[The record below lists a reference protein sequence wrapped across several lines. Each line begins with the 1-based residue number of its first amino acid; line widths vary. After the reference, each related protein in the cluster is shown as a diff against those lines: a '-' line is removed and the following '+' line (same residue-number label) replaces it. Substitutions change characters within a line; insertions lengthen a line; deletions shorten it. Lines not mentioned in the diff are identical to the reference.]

1 MILKHL
7 DLEEVRD
14 YIESQTPETKIYI
27 GGDSERF
34 QIDGVWYADY
44 INVVVVHKNGKNGCR
59 VFGGIV
65 RERDY
70 DQYKDKP
77 RMRLMNEVMKICQLY
92 LDLSDIIDYREVEIH
107 IDINPNKEHGSS
119 CVINEAV
126 GYVRGMCNIIPM
138 VKPAAWAASYA
149 ADRYKTIQH
158 MDTKGRMAER
168 LKATVY

>member
-1 MILKHL
+1 MIRKQL
-7 DLEEVRD
+7 DLDEVKAF
-14 YIESQTPETKIYI
+14 IASQTPETKVYI

-44 INVVVVHKNGKNGCR
+44 INVVVVHKNGKNGCK

-77 RMRLMNEVMKICQLY
+77 RMRLMNEVMKTAQLFIDLGEV
-92 LDLSDIIDYREVEIH
+92 LDDREVEIH
-107 IDINPNKEHGSS
+107 LDINPNEKHGSS

-126 GYVRGMCNIIPM
+126 GYIKGMCNVVPL
-138 VKPAAWAASYA
+138 VKPNAWAASYC
-149 ADRYKTIQH
+149 ADRYKDAIQH
-158 MDTKGRMAER
+158 IKTKEDLVA
-168 LKATVY
+168 